1 MSYSPVVCFL
11 FFYHVFGQECFRCL
25 CYAATKCN
33 LTVGCDEG
41 YCGPYKISKIYWK
54 DAGEV
59 ILPDDERKRDGAYED
74 CAISYQCAQRI
85 VLNYIA
91 KYGRVIMQFSRLGNV
106 SKMDFFQDCNND
118 GVTNCDDFSLIN
130 FNGGFQCKAALSRN
144 EAGQSWLERYRLCNP
159 ETLL

>member
-1 MSYSPVVCFL
+1 MSCYPIVCFL
-11 FFYHVFGQECFRCL
+11 FFCQVLAQERLQIVNLDAQCFRCL

-33 LTVGCDEG
+33 LTLGCDGG

-59 ILPDDERKRDGAYED
+59 ILPDDERERAGAYED
-74 CAISYQCAQRI
+74 CAISYQCAQRV

-91 KYGRVIMQFSRLGNV
+91 KYGR
-106 SKMDFFQDCNND
+106 DCNDD
-118 GVTNCDDFSLIN
+118 GVTNCDDFTMIN
-130 FNGGFQCKAALSRN
+130 FNGGYQCKATLSRN